1 MSAAGLGMNS
11 AFNTKKK
18 NGASMMRLIVILSAD
33 VIFSAYVFDNEYVK
47 VIVSRANRGLGAPG
61 DSKCRAKGNII
72 KMEEGQRVASLRR
85 SILITTSSFFV
96 AQCALF
102 LVFSMSAQFTPQYWT
117 LFLPIS
123 SGFHVFLLIMLLLF
137 QDDFV
142 IEPEGRKL
150 SRVNLANV
158 ITLSRVSTMPTL
170 LVLVI
175 AAKQYK
181 IRIPLLILV
190 ALIFLTDFFD
200 GRISRRTNQVTRVG
214 RMMDSASDYSLL
226 VVLSVIFRYYLL
238 IPGWFF
244 ALVVSRLGIQAAMMA
259 VLIAVKR
266 RIEPKSTLMGK
277 VTVASIMVL
286 YTLEI
291 IKLVLQTSPQQ
302 VFRIAEWV
310 VAVVIVIGI
319 FDKIV
324 SFFDTLK
331 SKPSAE

>member
-1 MSAAGLGMNS
+1 
-11 AFNTKKK
+11 
-18 NGASMMRLIVILSAD
+18 
-33 VIFSAYVFDNEYVK
+33 
-47 VIVSRANRGLGAPG
+47 
-61 DSKCRAKGNII
+61 
-72 KMEEGQRVASLRR
+72 MEEGQRVASLRR
-85 SILITTSSFFV
+85 SILMTTSAFFI

-102 LVFSMSAQFTPQYWT
+102 LVFSLSAQFETQYCSI
-117 LFLPIS
+117 FLPIS
-123 SGFHVFLLIMLLLF
+123 AGFHIVLLIMLLLF

-142 IEPEGRKL
+142 IETTGEKL
-150 SRVNLANV
+150 SRVNLANA

-175 AAKQYK
+175 AAKQYR

-214 RMMDSASDYSLL
+214 RMMDSASDYTLL
-226 VVLSVIFRYYLL
+226 VVLSVIFQYYLL

-244 ALVVSRLGIQAAMMA
+244 ALVLSRLGIQSVLMG

-266 RIEPKSTLMGK
+266 RIEPKSTFMGK

-291 IKLVLQTSPQQ
+291 IKMALQAPPLLI
-302 VFRIAEWV
+302 FRIAEWI
-310 VAVVIVIGI
+310 VAVIIVIGI

-331 SKPSAE
+331 GSPTGK